1 MATLDMKRMKKE
13 LEDGT
18 IVVTTTAIEEM
29 TKEEYINIFNEREKQ
44 KVQLEANLKQIQ
56 EQKDKIE
63 IAEDAKAIADSKEF
77 QEQLKKYGKYVQ
89 LKQLHTQQVQIE
101 EQLTKL
107 EKEIGELQPIE
118 SEQATETKK

>member
-1 MATLDMKRMKKE
+1 MATLDMKRLKKE